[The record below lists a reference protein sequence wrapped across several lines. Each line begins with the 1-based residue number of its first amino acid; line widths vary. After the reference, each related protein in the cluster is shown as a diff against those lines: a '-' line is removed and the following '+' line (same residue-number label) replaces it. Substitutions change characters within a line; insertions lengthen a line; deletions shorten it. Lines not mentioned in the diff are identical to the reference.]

1 MLMFTKLILLSL
13 SLTLTFTVSATV
25 IHKWVDKDGVTH
37 YSQQPPENTDTDS
50 SKLYS
55 EDIEQKPIGFIQPKV
70 RESSAAVQTEDEKNA
85 EAIRKQ
91 SSEQAAA
98 ICENA
103 KQNLNI
109 LTSHSRLKS
118 KDEKTGEMVSMREE
132 DRQEQISTQK
142 ERIKLFCKK

>member
-1 MLMFTKLILLSL
+1 MLMFKKLILLSL

-37 YSQQPPENTDTDS
+37 YSQQPPENTDS

-70 RESSAAVQTEDEKNA
+70 RESNAAVQTEEEKNA